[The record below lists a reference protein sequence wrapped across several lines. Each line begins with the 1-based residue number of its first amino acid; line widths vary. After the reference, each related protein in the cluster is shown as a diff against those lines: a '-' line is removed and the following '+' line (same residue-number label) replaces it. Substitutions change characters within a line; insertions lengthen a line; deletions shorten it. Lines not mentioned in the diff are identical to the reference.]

1 MPAAPVPRDLIV
13 EKVRSALVEARDAG
27 VLNLETLPDIAVERP
42 ANPEHGDFATSLPL
56 RLAKS
61 HRVNPLKI
69 AEDLASRI
77 DPGQEVKEVW
87 AAPPGFVNFRLND
100 AWLVSQV
107 ESILQ
112 AGKDYGKR
120 AVGTGSK
127 ALVEFVSVNPTGP
140 VHVGHTRGAVIGS
153 TLAAVMEAAGYD
165 VTREYYVNDAG
176 SQMETFYASVLS
188 RYEEALGKD
197 SEFPANGYRGEYVR
211 DLAREIIDEHGDRFL
226 SLEREEALREL
237 GAIGREKMV
246 EPHQGGPRT
255 DRRQIRQLVLR
266 RDSVRHWGIRCGDGT
281 PQGWRARGRTGRGPV
296 VQLHGPGRGQ
306 GQRAG
311 EVHRGAHL
319 LCLRHCLPPQQI
331 SSKGIRPVH
340 QYLGSGP
347 PGPCSKG

>member
-1 MPAAPVPRDLIV
+1 M
-13 EKVRSALVEARDAG
+13 
-27 VLNLETLPDIAVERP
+27 
-42 ANPEHGDFATSLPL
+42 
-56 RLAKS
+56 
-61 HRVNPLKI
+61 
-69 AEDLASRI
+69 
-77 DPGQEVKEVW
+77 
-87 AAPPGFVNFRLND
+87 
-100 AWLVSQV
+100 
-107 ESILQ
+107 
-112 AGKDYGKR
+112 
-120 AVGTGSK
+120 
-127 ALVEFVSVNPTGP
+127 EFVSVNPTGP

-153 TLAAVMEAAGYD
+153 SLAAVMEAAGYD

-211 DLAREIIDEHGDRFL
+211 DLAREIIDEHGDKFL

-246 EPHQGGPRT
+246 ELIREDLEQIGVRFDNWFSEGTLFDTGEYDAVMGLLKDGGHVVERE
-255 DRRQIRQLVLR
+255 
-266 RDSVRHWGIRCGDGT
+266 G
-281 PQGWRARGRTGRGPV
+281 APV

-311 EVHRGAHL
+311 EVPRGAHL

-347 PGPCSKG
+347 PGPCSKV